1 MKTEITEK
9 SPITG
14 NDCVIVEIIDGKTSK
29 ICMESGYMTNT
40 DFDINN
46 EELLA
51 KYEESMPELMIDTKL
66 KDEELGQYWYLTSV
80 QFRTGMIYPQPSEND
95 VNKYEWAFTPV
106 IELSEEEKL
115 QYPKP
120 GKDDEYYDTRLA
132 TEITETYKSDQFKAV
147 CKRAG
152 AVIESE

>member
-14 NDCVIVEIIDGKTSK
+14 NDCVIVEVIDGKTSK
-29 ICMESGYMTNT
+29 ICMESGYMTNSDFNFANT
-40 DFDINN
+40 DK
-46 EELLA
+46 LA

-66 KDEELGQYWYLTSV
+66 KDEDISQFWYLTSV
-80 QFRTGMIYPQPSEND
+80 QFRTGMIYPQPSEVD
-95 VNKYEWAFTPV
+95 VNKYEWAFTPI

-115 QYPKP
+115 NYPVP
-120 GKDDEYYDTRLA
+120 GKDGEYYNTRLA

>member
-1 MKTEITEK
+1 MKTELTEK

-14 NDCVIVEIIDGKTSK
+14 NECVIVEIIDGKTSK
-29 ICMESGYMTNT
+29 ICMESGFMTNT
-40 DFDINN
+40 DFNIENK
-46 EELLA
+46 ELLA

-95 VNKYEWAFTPV
+95 ANNYEWAFTPV

-115 QYPKP
+115 NYPVP
-120 GKDDEYYDTRLA
+120 GKDGEYYNTRLA
-132 TEITETYKSDQFKAV
+132 TEITETYKSDQFKHV

>member
-1 MKTEITEK
+1 MKTELTEK

-29 ICMESGYMTNT
+29 ICMESGFM
-40 DFDINN
+40 
-46 EELLA
+46 
-51 KYEESMPELMIDTKL
+51 TKL

-80 QFRTGMIYPQPSEND
+80 QFRTGMIYPQPNEKDAN
-95 VNKYEWAFTPV
+95 NYEWAFTPIV
-106 IELSEEEKL
+106 ELSDEEKKN
-115 QYPKP
+115 YPIP
-120 GKDDEYYDTRLA
+120 GKEGEYYGTRLA
-132 TEITETYKSDQFKAV
+132 TEITETYKSDQFKHV

>member
-1 MKTEITEK
+1 MKTELTEK

-29 ICMESGYMTNT
+29 ICMESGFMTND
-40 DFDINN
+40 DFAIGND
-46 EELLA
+46 ELLA
-51 KYEESMPELMIDTKL
+51 KYEETMPEIIVDSKL

-80 QFRTGMIYPQPSEND
+80 QFRTGMIYPQPSEHD
-95 VNKYEWAFTPV
+95 ANKYEWAFTPV
-106 IELSEEEKL
+106 IELSEKERLE
-115 QYPKP
+115 YPVP
-120 GKDDEYYDTRLA
+120 GKEGEYYEQRLA